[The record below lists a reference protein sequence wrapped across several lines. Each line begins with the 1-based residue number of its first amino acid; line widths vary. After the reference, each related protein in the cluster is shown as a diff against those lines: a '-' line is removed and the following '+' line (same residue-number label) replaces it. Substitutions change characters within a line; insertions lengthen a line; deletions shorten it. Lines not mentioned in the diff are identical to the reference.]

1 MKPSPLYDRL
11 ATLKANYAGRIGDRW
26 LELLPVELATGDWS
40 LRAALGLMNP
50 PMPPERAYDIL
61 MDTIGRIASLS
72 DRHCEVL
79 PNRMIEFLD
88 RVDDASADYLFGD
101 DEGGEEVAPSADW
114 TAAIAELRA
123 AKADW
128 AGGVVPILRL
138 SDDAL
143 SVLRSLR
150 DNDLLAGED
159 VAFHD
164 AVLEALAA

>member
-1 MKPSPLYDRL
+1 MTDETVTADWP
-11 ATLKANYAGRIGDRW
+11 TLILQLPIAVQQ
-26 LELLPVELATGDWS
+26 LERHDAHCSYELALL

-61 MDTIGRIASLS
+61 IDTIGRIASLS

-138 SDDAL
+138 SDNAL